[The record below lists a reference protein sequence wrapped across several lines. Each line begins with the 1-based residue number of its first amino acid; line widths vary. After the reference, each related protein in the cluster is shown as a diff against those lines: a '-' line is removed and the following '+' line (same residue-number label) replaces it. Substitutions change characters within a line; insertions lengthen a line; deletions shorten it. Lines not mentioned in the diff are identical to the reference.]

1 MSDNIIQI
9 TREQAQ
15 SIHFFIRFSLECAW
29 DRYTDRYICEMSEE
43 DGMRRMNP
51 EMYDFAEEL
60 EKLLEKE

>member
-1 MSDNIIQI
+1 MNSETIQI
-9 TREQAQ
+9 TRDRARD
-15 SIHFFIRFSLECAW
+15 IHFFIRFSLEREW

-43 DGMRRMNP
+43 DGMRKMNP